1 MNAFRRC
8 PFRMFALASG
18 LVLAVL
24 IALYAGLV

>member
-1 MNAFRRC
+1 MPFLAC

-24 IALYAGLV
+24 IALFGGLV